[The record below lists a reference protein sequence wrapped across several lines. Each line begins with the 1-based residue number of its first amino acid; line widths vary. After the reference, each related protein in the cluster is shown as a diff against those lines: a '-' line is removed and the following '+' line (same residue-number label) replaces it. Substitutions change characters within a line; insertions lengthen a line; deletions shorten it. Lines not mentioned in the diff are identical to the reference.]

1 MVKNKNAFLD
11 TMRHSCAHVMAEA
24 VQSLYKGTKLGIGPS
39 IENGFYYDFE
49 SKHKFVPE
57 DLPKIEKKMKEI
69 IKSREKFS
77 CHKISKR
84 KAVEFFTKRGEKFK
98 LDLIK
103 ELDKNE
109 DITYYEHGDF
119 VDLCKGPHL
128 EHTGQIKHFKLTHIA
143 GAYWRGDEKNKM
155 LQRIYGICFQDKGKL
170 NEYLTQLEE
179 AKKRDHRKIG
189 QELKLFSISEDIG
202 PGLIL
207 WHPKGGV
214 IRTTL
219 QRWLEDEN
227 MRRGYKIV
235 YTPHIARRGLWET
248 SGHTDFY
255 SENMFAPMEIDN
267 QKYQI
272 KPMNCPFH
280 IGIYKNELRSYR
292 DLPFK
297 LSELGTVYRYERSG
311 VLHGLLRVR
320 GFTLDDAHIF
330 CTPEQIDKEVQ
341 DSIDFVIFIMKTFG
355 FKDYKVEL
363 SIWDEKN
370 PKKYVGTKK
379 DWNMAQKSLESVL
392 KKRKIP
398 YKVEVGEAAFYGP
411 KIDIKLVDAIKRT
424 WQLSTIQ
431 FDFNLPTRFK
441 LEYVAEKGRKK
452 PYMVHR
458 ALFGS
463 IERFVGILIEHYAG
477 LFPLWLN
484 PVQVKI
490 LTLTDKEEKYAK
502 KLAEKLQAKGVR
514 VEMDLRPEKL
524 SLKIRETHN
533 QKVGYTAIIGGREAK
548 ENKVAV
554 RLRNGKNQTI
564 KLDDFLAKVLKEIE
578 NKDLEP
584 TIK

>member
-1 MVKNKNAFLD
+1 MEKQENNFLD

-24 VQSLYKGTKLGIGPS
+24 VQQLFKGTKLGMGPS
-39 IENGFYYDFE
+39 IDNGFYYDFE
-49 SKHKFVPE
+49 STHKFVPE

-69 IKSREKFS
+69 IKSREKFE
-77 CHKISKR
+77 CHKIAKK
-84 KAVEFFTKRGEKFK
+84 KAVEFFAKRGEKFK
-98 LDLIK
+98 VELIK
-103 ELDKNE
+103 ELKDGE
-109 DITYYEHGDF
+109 ITYFESGNF

-128 EHTGQIKHFKLTHIA
+128 EHTGQIKHFKLTHVA
-143 GAYWRGDEKNKM
+143 GAYWRGDENKPM
-155 LQRIYGICFQDKGKL
+155 LQRIYGIAFQDKGKL
-170 NEYLTQLEE
+170 NTYLTQLEE
-179 AKKRDHRKIG
+179 AKKRDHRKLG
-189 QELKLFSISEDIG
+189 QELKLFSLSEDIG

-207 WHPKGGV
+207 WHPKGGI

-248 SGHTDFY
+248 SGHTNFY

-280 IGIYKNELRSYR
+280 IGIYKSELRSYR

-379 DWNMAQKSLESVL
+379 DWNMAQKSLENVL

-431 FDFNLPTRFK
+431 FDFNLPTRFN
-441 LEYVAEKGRKK
+441 LEYVGKKGRAK

-477 LFPLWLN
+477 QFPLWLN

-502 KLAEKLQAKGVR
+502 KLAEKLQAKGIR
-514 VEMDLRPEKL
+514 VEMDLRAEKL
-524 SLKIRETHN
+524 GLKIRETHG
-533 QKVGYTAIIGGREAK
+533 QKVGYTAIIGGREAE

-554 RLRNGKNQTI
+554 RLRSGKNQTI
-564 KLDDFLAKVLKEIE
+564 SLDDFVGKVAEEIK